1 MQSQLNKGEG
11 EPGHRT
17 KRKLLKSTF
26 LRQCLAVGLLGLALG
41 AGGYWIAKGAANL
54 NFQSW
59 VDKLPEMP
67 DFSKKTMADIT
78 FKPGTGDT
86 TDYCFLCGEKT
97 GALSATR
104 PLAVVLDNSAKGRPQ
119 AGLLEADVVYEAPVE
134 SGLTRLLAIY
144 THGTAGKIGPVRS
157 TRPYFLSLAAE
168 YTGVQVHSGGSP
180 EALKQITQQKIASLN
195 EMSKASAAA
204 YWRSQQRSRPYNLYS
219 STERLRAAV
228 EKGKLEKPVSLNG
241 PLFFMPGNGPTEGT
255 PAPALGIAF
264 SKNTK
269 VSYSYDAEQRVYLR
283 QMDGKPHLDGD
294 SEQQLRASN
303 VIVQWVPQKKLDN
316 QGRLE
321 LGLIGSGPARVY
333 TQGQWVEAV
342 WSRTEGENKTYFRDS
357 NGLEIP
363 LTPGQT
369 WIEIVSTDISVE

>member
-1 MQSQLNKGEG
+1 MQSQLNNGEN

-17 KRKLLKSTF
+17 QRKLLKSTF
-26 LRQCLAVGLLGLALG
+26 LRQCLVVGLLGLVMG
-41 AGGYWIAKGAANL
+41 AGGYWIAKGSANL
-54 NFQSW
+54 NLQSW
-59 VDKLPEMP
+59 VDKLPETL
-67 DFSKKTMADIT
+67 DFSKKTIADIT
-78 FKPGTGDT
+78 FKPGTGET
-86 TDYCFLCGEKT
+86 TDYCPLCGEKI
-97 GALSATR
+97 GALSAAR

-119 AGLLEADVVYEAPVE
+119 AGLLDADVVYEAPVE
-134 SGLTRLLAIY
+134 GGLTRLLAIY
-144 THGTAGKIGPVRS
+144 THGTAGKIGPIRS

-195 EMSKASAAA
+195 EMSKVSAAA
-204 YWRSQQRSRPYNLYS
+204 YWRSQQRVRPYNLYS

-241 PLFFMPGNGPTEGT
+241 PLFYTPGNGPTEGT

-269 VSYSYDAEQRVYLR
+269 VSYSYDAAQQVYLR

-294 SEQQLRASN
+294 NGQQLQAAN
-303 VIVQWVPQKKLDN
+303 VIVQWVSQKTLDR

-321 LGLIGSGPARVY
+321 LGLIGSGQARVY

-342 WSRTEGENKTYFRDS
+342 WSRSESENKTYYRDS

-363 LTPGQT
+363 LTPGPT
-369 WIEIVSTDISVE
+369 WIEIVSAEIPVE